1 MPTKYTGKPC
11 AKCGRKKGSKQAD
24 HRLCFTCGKAARL
37 KASQDRHDSH
47 VQRHY
52 GITKEEYAQLLAFQA
67 GKCAICCRATGRSK
81 RLAVDHDHS
90 CKEGHDP
97 KVGCP
102 KCVRGL
108 LCSTCNKFI
117 GWNHDDPRVGDRMG
131 RYLREPPFR
140 QDHRPLRVMAA

>member
-1 MPTKYTGKPC
+1 MATRYTGKPC
-11 AKCGRKKGSKQAD
+11 SDCKKPKGVKRAHDQ
-24 HRLCFTCGKAARL
+24 RCFSCQRIYRQKTSAASH
-37 KASQDRHDSH
+37 ASHIL
-47 VQRHY
+47 RHY
-52 GITKEEYAQLLAFQA
+52 GITAEQYAELYRFQA
-67 GKCAICCRATGRSK
+67 GKCAICCRATGRTK

-97 KVGCP
+97 KVGCL

-117 GWNHDDPRVGDRMG
+117 GWNHDDPRVGDRLA

-140 QDHRPLRVMAA
+140 ELRIAA